1 MFKDELGRT
10 ISVRPPTVNWKIKS
24 KARSMADDHLVLP
37 PWRVDKQ
44 LNTCRNSNN
53 YSSCVKYAH
62 VSTSIL
68 FVNI

>member
-1 MFKDELGRT
+1 MVNTAPVDRHNGNVYIICIVERNVQDELGRT

-44 LNTCRNSNN
+44 LNT
-53 YSSCVKYAH
+53 
-62 VSTSIL
+62 
-68 FVNI
+68 

>member
-10 ISVRPPTVNWKIKS
+10 ISVRPPTESQKIKP
-24 KARSMADDHLVLP
+24 KAHSTADDHSVLP

-44 LNTCRNSNN
+44 LNICRNSNN

-62 VSTSIL
+62 GSTSIL

>member
-10 ISVRPPTVNWKIKS
+10 TSVRPPTVNRKIKP
-24 KARSMADDHLVLP
+24 KVHSMADDHSVLP

-44 LNTCRNSNN
+44 LNTCRSSSN
-53 YSSCVKYAH
+53 YSSCIKYAH

>member
-10 ISVRPPTVNWKIKS
+10 ISVRPPTESRKIKP
-24 KARSMADDHLVLP
+24 KAHSTADDHSVLP
-37 PWRVDKQ
+37 PWRADKQ
-44 LNTCRNSNN
+44 LNTRRNSNN